1 MSAIEIKVAQ
11 TTPIDVSS
19 SKPITIGISDIVVTD
34 FSVNDGEVIDGILYL
49 RRDHE

>member
-1 MSAIEIKVAQ
+1 MSVIDIRVTE
-11 TTPIDVSS
+11 TTPIDVST
-19 SKPITIGISDIVVTD
+19 SKPISIGISDIVATD